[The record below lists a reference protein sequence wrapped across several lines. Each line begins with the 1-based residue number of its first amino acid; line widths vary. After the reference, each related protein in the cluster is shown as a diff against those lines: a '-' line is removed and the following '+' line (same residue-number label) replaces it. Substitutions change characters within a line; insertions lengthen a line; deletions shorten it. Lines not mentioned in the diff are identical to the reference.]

1 MLQDKKPTM
10 VISAPPVASFT
21 TGGCLQLLWSRWEP
35 FAQEQHP
42 LEILAPAPHL
52 AMLSLPSWD
61 HRLDIY

>member
-1 MLQDKKPTM
+1 M

-42 LEILAPAPHL
+42 LEILAPASFSNAQP
-52 AMLSLPSWD
+52 SLLGS
-61 HRLDIY
+61 